1 MSLRS
6 KRVARRDDP
15 VALRSPRLCDFFAR
29 VMARQMRTSFDAV
42 RLARP
47 GLPDLPD
54 DRPLM
59 IYSNH
64 PSWWDPAF
72 FMVLMPRLFPGRE
85 GYGPID
91 AEMLERYRFMRRIG
105 IFGVR
110 QTGRHAVSDF
120 LRPALHIVS
129 RPERMLWITAQGT
142 FSDPRARPVDLRG
155 GAAMLL
161 ARAPSVVAVPLA
173 IEYPFWTEKRPEA
186 LALFGEPV
194 EAGGSREAVGARLAA
209 ALEAAM
215 DRLGALAV
223 ARDAAAFERVL
234 DGREGVGGI
243 YGAWSRLRA
252 LAGGRRHS
260 SRHMEET

>member
-1 MSLRS
+1 
-6 KRVARRDDP
+6 
-15 VALRSPRLCDFFAR
+15 
-29 VMARQMRTSFDAV
+29 MARQMRTAFDAV

-47 GLPDLPD
+47 VLPDLPD

-72 FMVLMPRLFPGRE
+72 FMVLMPRLFPGRQ

-91 AEMLERYRFMRRIG
+91 AEMLDRYRFMRRIG

-110 QTGRHAVSDF
+110 QTGRHAVADF

-142 FSDPRARPVDLRG
+142 FRDPRSRPLELRG

-186 LALFGEPV
+186 LALFGSPV
-194 EAGGSREAVGARLAA
+194 EAGGSREAVSARLDA
-209 ALEAAM
+209 ALGDAM
-215 DRLGALAV
+215 ERLGGLAM

-234 DGREGVGGI
+234 EGRTGVGGV

-252 LAGGRRHS
+252 LAGGRRYS
-260 SRHMEET
+260 PRHMEES